1 MWYGRGKLPLVK
13 KLSQRGDVIEIELYS
28 SQEALKILAQLYGML
43 KEWVEHTGRWPRCR
57 SICRYWA
64 RGRGNGCQR
73 INGSCRC
80 HWRRWVGPAGVQG
93 CKGAGVKR

>member
-43 KEWVEHTGRWPRCR
+43 KEWVEHTGQVAAVQIYLPET
-57 SICRYWA
+57 
-64 RGRGNGCQR
+64 GRGATDANG
-73 INGSCRC
+73 
-80 HWRRWVGPAGVQG
+80 
-93 CKGAGVKR
+93 